1 MLLRC
6 TASFVEKLLRPRPP
20 LLRLSLPYSS
30 ETTVRKEKRPKQ
42 TMASKRTQPAWEAP
56 NPGEIPRLKLFNS
69 LTREKEVFVPQQG
82 KKVKIISTWLQN
94 LYNLFFHRSLG
105 ITVALRFMMLL
116 TWDMHGIIF
125 RLTFFGEYFRYSN
138 ISFHPKLTRNI

>member
-6 TASFVEKLLRPRPP
+6 TASFVEKLLRPRRP

-30 ETTVRKEKRPKQ
+30 GVTVRKEKRPKQ

-82 KKVKIISTWLQN
+82 KKV
-94 LYNLFFHRSLG
+94 G
-105 ITVALRFMMLL
+105 
-116 TWDMHGIIF
+116 
-125 RLTFFGEYFRYSN
+125 N
-138 ISFHPKLTRNI
+138 ISA